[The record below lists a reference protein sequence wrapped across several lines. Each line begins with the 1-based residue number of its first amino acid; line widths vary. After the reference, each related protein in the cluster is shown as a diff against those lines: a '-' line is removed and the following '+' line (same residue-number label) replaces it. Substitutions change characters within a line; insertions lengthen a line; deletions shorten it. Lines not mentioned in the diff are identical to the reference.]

1 MSRQQQ
7 QQQQGE
13 PSQVPAPCQPP
24 PPTRE
29 EQLLAM
35 ITTLQQQVNTMLLQ
49 QQGSRVEVARPQV
62 FSGKIENVS
71 TFINAACIYIR
82 MKMLEEAATTQVAW
96 VLSYVQGG
104 IAEAWKDNLMDK
116 LVKEESEVESVEQ
129 LFTKIRN
136 DFGETSEEE
145 RKIEQLWTIEQG
157 GRTCDEYVQEFKKVT
172 RGSGY
177 ERRPLIEEFKRGLN
191 GVIRR
196 KLAKAKEPPTT
207 IGEWQERAVR
217 LDRNQRQ
224 SRVEKRMLGRNTVCP
239 GGNAQP
245 RGNFGGGSYGG
256 KGRQIT
262 WRAGVPQTG
271 GNRGGGGNT
280 FNRGRYQMGPQRDP
294 NAMDVDRERGEGR
307 TCYHCGKFGHM
318 AQNCWKRN
326 KARVVEMPQ
335 ELAKENGGQ

>member
-7 QQQQGE
+7 QQQQQE
-13 PSQVPAPCQPP
+13 QSQASAPCQAP

-35 ITTLQQQVNTMLLQ
+35 IATLQQQVNTMLLQ
-49 QQGSRVEVARPQV
+49 QQGSRVEVVRPQV
-62 FSGKIENVS
+62 FNGRMEEVS
-71 TFINAACIYIR
+71 TFINAARIYIR
-82 MKMLEEAATTQVAW
+82 MKMTEEVATTQVAW

-104 IAEAWKDNLMDK
+104 IAEAWKDNLMDELSK
-116 LVKEESEVESVEQ
+116 GESEVETVEQ
-129 LFTKIRN
+129 LFSKIRN

-145 RKIEQLWTIEQG
+145 RKIEQLRTIEQG
-157 GRTCDEYVQEFKKVT
+157 ERTCDEYVQEFKKVT

-177 ERRPLIEEFKRGLN
+177 KGRPLIKEFKRGLN
-191 GVIRR
+191 RTIRK
-196 KLAKAKEPPTT
+196 KLTEAEEPPIT

-224 SRVEKRMLGRNTVCP
+224 SRAEERMLGRNTAHP

-245 RGNFGGGSYGG
+245 RGSFGGGSYRGRGG
-256 KGRQIT
+256 QIT

-271 GNRGGGGNT
+271 GNRGGAGNT
-280 FNRGRYQMGPQRDP
+280 FNRGGYQTGPRRDP
-294 NAMDVDRERGEGR
+294 NAMDVDRGRGEDR

-318 AQNCWKRN
+318 ARNCWEKN
-326 KARVVEMPQ
+326 KVRVVEGPQ
-335 ELAKENGGQ
+335 ESAKENGGQ